1 MEYQCTARG
10 AAAAAALRDNGR
22 TMQKL
27 LASAL
32 LTAMTSSA
40 AVKIEKTSYQGWPNC
55 YRITNGAVE
64 LIVTADVGPRII
76 RYAFVGGQNLFK
88 EYADQLGKSGE
99 KEFQLRGGHRLWV
112 APERLETTWAPDNGP
127 VAVTVQGDLLEARQ
141 PADAA
146 GLEKTIAVK
155 LAPEGS
161 SVEVLHRVRNTTPWE
176 IRFAPWALTMMRA
189 GGRAIT
195 GFPPRGKH
203 PEVLLPTNP
212 LVMWAYTDLSD
223 PRWGF
228 FRKYLTL
235 RQDPAVAAPQKIGLF
250 NEKAWAA
257 YLVGSELF
265 LKRAEA
271 VPDKPYPDFGCSLE
285 TFTNDEMLELETLG
299 PLATVPSGG
308 AVEHT
313 ERWSLHRDVRIA
325 VWTEEELDRVLG
337 PLVEAR
343 H

>member
-1 MEYQCTARG
+1 MEYQCTAPAG
-10 AAAAAALRDNGR
+10 SLVVRDNGR

-32 LTAMTSSA
+32 VTAMTGFA

-55 YRITNGAVE
+55 YRVANGTVE

-76 RYAFVGGQNLFK
+76 RYAFAGGQNLFK
-88 EYADQLGKSGE
+88 EYPEQMGKSGE

-127 VAVTVQGDLLEARQ
+127 VTVAVNGGVLEARQ

-146 GLEKTIAVK
+146 GLEKTIVVK

-161 SVEVLHRVRNTTPWE
+161 AVEVIHRVRNATPWE
-176 IRFAPWALTMMRA
+176 IQFAPWALTMMRT

-203 PEVLLPTNP
+203 PEALLPTNP

-223 PRWGF
+223 ARWGF
-228 FRKYLTL
+228 FKKYLTL

-250 NEKAWAA
+250 NERTWAG
-257 YLVGSELF
+257 YLAGSELF
-265 LKRAEA
+265 LKRATAERGR
-271 VPDKPYPDFGCSLE
+271 PYPDFGCSLE
-285 TFTNDEMLELETLG
+285 TFTNGEMLELETLG

-313 ERWSLHRDVRIA
+313 EHWSLHRDIRITA
-325 VWTEEELDRVLG
+325 WTEEELDRVLG
-337 PLVEAR
+337 PLVEPR